1 MQTAL
6 RWDPRVLEPIF
17 KELYSLA
24 MKDKKDFIPLLYN
37 VTTSNKAM
45 ESYEGIGGEGLM
57 EEWKYSN
64 NQVFYEDIDEMWQK
78 LVKNR
83 KFSDGRIIER
93 DFVDDLQLTEIKR
106 RIASLADA
114 VYKTQQLQ
122 AVEFLVNAFATTGPN
137 WRGRIDN
144 YAGPDGKPLC
154 AVDHPYSPANDKD
167 VQSNLGD
174 KPLNLDSWDET
185 AVAMQEWVDDKGNPM
200 AVIPDT
206 LIVHPYNARPAFK
219 IAGLPDSDLPK
230 YEPGSNNFDAN
241 MYMGNIKV
249 IVNPFIRAKYRKNW
263 FAADSARL
271 KELNIWQWRRK
282 IENGSI
288 TDFDTEVTKHKAV
301 GRWGYGFLNYSFI
314 FGHNVQE

>member
-6 RWDPRVLEPIF
+6 RWDKRVLEPIF

-45 ESYEGIGGEGLM
+45 ESYDGIGGEGLM
-57 EEWKYSN
+57 EEWKHSN
-64 NQVFYEDIDEMWQK
+64 NQVFYEDIDELWQK
-78 LVKNR
+78 VVKNR

-122 AVEFLVNAFATTGPN
+122 AVEFLVNAFAITGPN

-154 AVDHPYSPANDKD
+154 AVDHPYSPTNDKD
-167 VQSNLGD
+167 VQSNLGN

-206 LIVHPYNARPAFK
+206 VIVSPYNARAAFK
-219 IAGLPDSDLPK
+219 IAGLPDADLPK

-249 IVNPFIRAKYRKNW
+249 IVNPFINPKYRKNW
-263 FAADSARL
+263 FAVDSARL
-271 KELNIWQWRRK
+271 KQFNIWQWRRK
-282 IENGSI
+282 IENG
-288 TDFDTEVTKHKAV
+288 TTEDFDSEVTKHKAV